1 MQIVDLISQVGKL
14 LNYVSFGPLRSKNL
28 GELLQILD
36 RSNPNGI
43 DTIVQ
48 PLEAHWDQLLGK
60 ELLSKLSRQGWVL
73 LHHRELDTPVLV
85 LREVFKSWDNAL
97 LKIFKTDHIV
107 ELLQSLEKIKSN
119 IRAFISQ
126 ECQENWEDVLIC
138 WPLLDNFAD
147 GKKVLSQCLS
157 YIWELISFQFV

>member
-73 LHHRELDTPVLV
+73 LHNRELDTPVLV

-107 ELLQSLEKIKSN
+107 
-119 IRAFISQ
+119 
-126 ECQENWEDVLIC
+126 
-138 WPLLDNFAD
+138 
-147 GKKVLSQCLS
+147 
-157 YIWELISFQFV
+157 